1 MHARKGQNKR
11 FSRANSIRH
20 MKFIVSST
28 YLLKQL
34 QTLGGVINN
43 SNTLPILDNFLFELD
58 GKSLTVSASDLETT
72 MTAKL
77 DVESDDSGSIALP
90 ARLLLDTL
98 KTFPEQPLTFTQE
111 ENNTVEISSNHG
123 KYALA
128 YANGEGFPKAVAL
141 EDPSKITIL
150 GHILATA
157 ITNTIFA
164 TGNDDLRPVMS
175 GVFFQ
180 FGTDGLTF
188 VATDAHKLV
197 KYGRTDIT
205 ADKATEF
212 IMPKKPLNLLKGIL
226 GGSEEEVIVE
236 YNDSNAKFT
245 FDNTELICRLIDG
258 KYPNYEA
265 VIPKENP
272 NRLTITRNQFLNS
285 VRRVSI
291 FSNKT
296 THQIRLKIAG
306 AELNVSAED
315 MDYSNKAEERLTCDY
330 QGDDLQI
337 GFNSRFLSEMLNN
350 MNANDVSLEMSLPNR
365 AGILTPIDGL
375 EEGESVTMLVMPVML
390 ND

>member
-1 MHARKGQNKR
+1 
-11 FSRANSIRH
+11 

-34 QTLGGVINN
+34 QVLGGVINN

-58 GKSLTVSASDLETT
+58 HTKLTVSASDLETT
-72 MTAKL
+72 MSSTI
-77 DVESDDSGSIALP
+77 DVESDSEGSVAIP

-98 KTFPEQPLTFTQE
+98 KTFPEQPLTFVVE

-128 YANGEGFPKAVAL
+128 YADGNEFPKAVAL
-141 EDPSKITIL
+141 EDPSKTVIT
-150 GHILATA
+150 GDILATA
-157 ITNTIFA
+157 ISKTIFA
-164 TGNDDLRPVMS
+164 AGNDDLRPVMS

-180 FGTDGLTF
+180 FSTEGLTF

-197 KYGRTDIT
+197 KYTREDI
-205 ADKATEF
+205 KASQVAEF

-226 GGSEEEVIVE
+226 AASEDDVLIE
-236 YNDSNAKFT
+236 YNESNAKFT
-245 FDNTELICRLIDG
+245 FENSELICRLIDG

-272 NRLTITRNQFLNS
+272 NTLSIDRTQFLNS

-306 AELNVSAED
+306 AELNISAED
-315 MDYSNKAEERLTCDY
+315 IDYSNKAEERLTCDY
-330 QGDDLQI
+330 QGDDMQI
-337 GFNSRFLSEMLNN
+337 GFNSRFLTEMLNN
-350 MNANDVSLEMSLPNR
+350 LSSDDVQLEMSMPNR
-365 AGILTPIDGL
+365 AGILTPVDGL
-375 EEGESVTMLVMPVML
+375 DEGEQITMLVMPVML
-390 ND
+390 NN

>member
-1 MHARKGQNKR
+1 
-11 FSRANSIRH
+11 

-34 QTLGGVINN
+34 QVLGGVINS
-43 SNTLPILDNFLFELD
+43 SNTLPILDNFLFELNHNE
-58 GKSLTVSASDLETT
+58 LTVSASDLETT
-72 MTAKL
+72 MSSKL
-77 DVESDDSGSIALP
+77 DVESDNEGSVAVP

-98 KTFPEQPLTFTQE
+98 KTFPEQPLTFVVE
-111 ENNTVEISSNHG
+111 ENNTIEISSNHG

-128 YANGEGFPKAVAL
+128 YADGAEFPKAVAL
-141 EDPSKITIL
+141 ENPSSTTIS
-150 GHILATA
+150 GDILATA
-157 ITNTIFA
+157 ISKTIFA
-164 TGNDDLRPVMS
+164 AGNDDLRPVMS

-180 FGTDGLTF
+180 FSTEGLTF

-197 KYGRTDIT
+197 KYTREDV
-205 ADKATEF
+205 KASQVAEF

-226 GGSEEEVIVE
+226 AASEDAVTIE

-245 FDNTELICRLIDG
+245 FENTELVCRLIDG

-272 NRLTITRNQFLNS
+272 NKLSIDRTQFLNS

-306 AELNVSAED
+306 AELNISAED
-315 MDYSNKAEERLTCDY
+315 IDYSNKAEERLTCDY
-330 QGDDLQI
+330 QGDDMQI
-337 GFNSRFLSEMLNN
+337 GFNSRFLTEMLNN
-350 MNANDVSLEMSLPNR
+350 LTSGEVQLEMSLPNR
-365 AGILTPIDGL
+365 AGILTPVDGL
-375 EEGESVTMLVMPVML
+375 DEGEQVTMLVMPVML
-390 ND
+390 NS

>member
-1 MHARKGQNKR
+1 
-11 FSRANSIRH
+11 

-34 QTLGGVINN
+34 QVLGGVINN
-43 SNTLPILDNFLFELD
+43 SNTLPILDNFLFELND
-58 GKSLTVSASDLETT
+58 SKLTVSASDLETT
-72 MTAKL
+72 MSSTI
-77 DVESDDSGSIALP
+77 DVESTSKGSIALP

-98 KTFPEQPLTFTQE
+98 KTFPEQPLTFIVE
-111 ENNTVEISSNHG
+111 ENNTVEISSNYG

-128 YANGEGFPKAVAL
+128 YANGNEFPKAVTL
-141 EDPSKITIL
+141 ENPSTTTIT
-150 GHILATA
+150 GDILATA
-157 ITNTIFA
+157 ISKTIFA
-164 TGNDDLRPVMS
+164 AGNDDLRPVMS

-180 FGTDGLTF
+180 FSTEGLTF

-197 KYGRTDIT
+197 KYTREDAKANQT
-205 ADKATEF
+205 AEF
-212 IMPKKPLNLLKGIL
+212 IMPKKPLNLLKSIL
-226 GGSEEEVIVE
+226 AGSDEGVVIE

-245 FDNTELICRLIDG
+245 FESTELICRLIDG

-272 NRLTITRNQFLNS
+272 NKLTIDRTQFLNS

-306 AELNVSAED
+306 AELNISAED
-315 MDYSNKAEERLTCDY
+315 IDYSNKAEERLTCEY
-330 QGDDLQI
+330 QGDDMQI
-337 GFNSRFLSEMLNN
+337 GFNSRFLTEMLNN
-350 MNANDVSLEMSLPNR
+350 LNADDVQLEMSLPNR

-375 EEGESVTMLVMPVML
+375 DEGEKVTMLVMPVML
-390 ND
+390 NS